1 LSNKLSYY
9 KNLTNRLSI
18 ENEFNF
24 FLKIKL
30 HLNDEDIH
38 INKDRILSKKEQ
50 NLIEDFFLNAEKG
63 IPLDYILNSSE
74 FFENDFYVDSR
85 VLIPRP
91 ESEILV
97 DYVNKNFTSSIKVLD
112 AGTGS
117 GCIGISIALKN
128 LDFDVYGSDYSNE
141 SLSVATINKKFL
153 KAKNYY
159 LINADW
165 LSCFKEKSFDV
176 IVSNPPYIDKDD
188 KHMKDLKHEPYNALV
203 AKDGGLG
210 AIKEIVSQSSLVLKK
225 KGVLIIEHGYNQKTQ
240 VENIF
245 KKNHFSNIEN
255 IMDFSSIPRITIGT
269 LKI

>member
-1 LSNKLSYY
+1 MSNKLSYY
-9 KNLTNRLSI
+9 KKQTNKLSI
-18 ENEFNF
+18 EDAFIF

-30 HLNDEDIH
+30 NFSNEDIYL
-38 INKDRILSKKEQ
+38 NKDRILSKEEL
-50 NLIEDFFLNAEKG
+50 NLIEDFILNAKKG

-97 DYVNKNFTSSIKVLD
+97 DYVNKNFTSPIKVLD

-141 SLSVATINKKFL
+141 SLSVATINKKLL

-210 AIKEIVSQSSLVLKK
+210 AIKEIVSQSSVILKK
-225 KGVLIIEHGYNQKTQ
+225 QGILIIEHGYNQQNQ
-240 VENIF
+240 VESIF
-245 KKNHFSNIEN
+245 KENNFSNIQN
-255 IMDFSSIPRITIGT
+255 LKDLSSVPRVTIGT
-269 LKI
+269 LKS